1 MGYVYILF
9 NKPHGTLYTGVT
21 ADLKRRLIEHKT
33 KTDPHSF
40 TAMFGVDKLGYYEKF
55 SSIQDAIDRE
65 KQIKAGSRV
74 DKIHLIHSVNPDWE
88 DLSDDILW

>member
-1 MGYVYILF
+1 MSYVYILF

-21 ADLKRRLIEHKT
+21 GNLTRRLIEHKT
-33 KTDPHSF
+33 KYDIHSF
-40 TAMFGVDKLGYYEKF
+40 TAKYGVDKLGYYEVF

-74 DKIHLIHSVNPDWE
+74 DKIRLIQSINPDWE
-88 DLSDDILW
+88 DLSEDLLW